1 MIEYTIIRNK
11 IMSSLEELKKT
22 RLAKLELLKK
32 SGMDPYPARVPRDFC
47 LKDAKGNFA
56 EYEDGGKGKSA
67 GKPVSLAGRIM
78 AIRGQG
84 AILFIV
90 LDDGKADIPRSDKE
104 RYIEAET
111 FQIIY

>member
-1 MIEYTIIRNK
+1 
-11 IMSSLEELKKT
+11 
-22 RLAKLELLKK
+22 
-32 SGMDPYPARVPRDFC
+32 MDPYPARVPRDFC

-84 AILFIV
+84 AILFVV
-90 LDDGKADIPRSDKE
+90 LDDGKA
-104 RYIEAET
+104 T
-111 FQIIY
+111 FQGVIKKDTLKPELFKLIYRCS